1 LPKEL
6 ESPGSEQNRQLLLR
20 GTHALGIALSQ
31 GQVDNFIAYI
41 DLIQSW
47 NAKFN
52 LTAIRS
58 TSLIVRHHFIDSLAI
73 APFTN
78 PDKRLMDIGSG
89 AGFPG
94 IPLKIIFPDK
104 EITLVDSQRKKIN
117 FMREVVRDLDL
128 KGVEVIEAR
137 VEELN
142 PAQNG
147 LFGETVARAFGS
159 LDQFLRISSG
169 LLAPGGQGLFMSG
182 PKGPTAYTYIK
193 DRCIERG
200 FIKSR
205 IESYRL
211 PIGDEQRTLLIFS
224 KN

>member
-1 LPKEL
+1 MPKKFESPSSL
-6 ESPGSEQNRQLLLR
+6 ESGQLLLS
-20 GTHALGIALSQ
+20 GTEALGIALSPR
-31 GQVDNFIAYI
+31 QVENFLSYI
-41 DLIQSW
+41 DLIQFW
-47 NAKFN
+47 NSKFN

-58 TSLIVRHHFIDSLAI
+58 TPLIVRHHFIDSLAM
-73 APFTN
+73 ARFTD

-94 IPLKIIFPDK
+94 IPLKIISPDK
-104 EITLVDSQRKKIN
+104 EIILVDSQRKKVN
-117 FMREVVRDLDL
+117 FMREVIRDLNL

-142 PAQNG
+142 PSKNG
-147 LFGETVARAFGS
+147 LFGESVARAFGS
-159 LDQFLRISSG
+159 LDQFLQISAG
-169 LLAPGGQGLFMSG
+169 LLTPGGQGLFMSG
-182 PKGPTAYTYIK
+182 PKGPTAYTHIK
-193 DRCIERG
+193 DKCIEEG

-211 PIGDEQRTLLIFS
+211 PIGNEQRTLLIFS

>member
-1 LPKEL
+1 MPKKS
-6 ESPGSEQNRQLLLR
+6 ESPSSQQSRQLLLR
-20 GTHALGIALSQ
+20 GTDALGIALSQ
-31 GQVDNFIAYI
+31 RQIESFLSYI
-41 DLIQSW
+41 DLIQFW
-47 NAKFN
+47 NSKFN

-58 TSLIVRHHFIDSLAI
+58 TPLIVRHHLIDSLAI
-73 APFTN
+73 ARFTN

-117 FMREVVRDLDL
+117 FMREVVRLLDL

-137 VEELN
+137 AEELN
-142 PAQNG
+142 PSQNG

-159 LDQFLRISSG
+159 LDQFLQISAG
-169 LLAPGGQGLFMSG
+169 FLAPGGQGLLMSG
-182 PKGPTAYTYIK
+182 PTGLTAYSYIK
-193 DRCIERG
+193 DKCVEQG

-211 PIGDEQRTLLIFS
+211 PIGNEHRTLLIFS

>member
-1 LPKEL
+1 MPKKSA
-6 ESPGSEQNRQLLLR
+6 SPGSQQSRQLLLR
-20 GTHALGIALSQ
+20 GTDALGIALSQ
-31 GQVDNFIAYI
+31 KQVENFLSYI
-41 DLIQSW
+41 DLIQLW
-47 NAKFN
+47 NSKFN

-58 TSLIVRHHFIDSLAI
+58 TPLIVRHHFIDSLAI

-117 FMREVVRDLDL
+117 FLREVVRFLDL
-128 KGVEVIEAR
+128 KCIEVVQAR
-137 VEELN
+137 VEELS
-142 PAQNG
+142 PSQNG

-159 LDQFLRISSG
+159 LDQFLQISAG
-169 LLAPGGQGLFMSG
+169 LLTPGGQALFMSG
-182 PKGPTAYTYIK
+182 PKGPTAYTSIR
-193 DRCIERG
+193 DRSIEQG
-200 FIKSR
+200 FTKSR
-205 IESYRL
+205 IESYLL
-211 PIGDEQRTLLIFS
+211 PIGNEQRTLLIFS